1 MANDAA
7 QSYENHAKLVPGF
20 HFVAFGMF
28 ALNLLWSLYRII
40 VSPSLDTTMSL
51 ILAVALILL
60 FFYARLFAL
69 AVQDRV
75 IRLEMRLRM
84 ERLLPDDLTPRI
96 GDLTADQFVSLRFAV
111 DAELPGL
118 VRKVLDENLTDR
130 KTIKQLITDWQAD
143 LLRA

>member
-96 GDLTADQFVSLRFAV
+96 GDLTADQFVSLRFAG